1 MEENEKLYKFGVN
14 GYDWLKIR
22 GSSYIDSSLLLYG
35 VYRII
40 ECDINDKSM
49 KVRFCNWKEEN
60 WNKMDMSELQRDSII
75 DIDENGSH
83 WEGDCMKGLP
93 YGYGRLFNEEN
104 VLIYKGF
111 MYKVEKMCYG
121 EEYYKENG
129 SLQYQGTF
137 YNNKRSGYG
146 ILYDKKKN
154 ILYEGDWS
162 DGAFC
167 TPLCECNEFDVFA
180 IHSFV
185 ERIII
190 HDFYTIQ
197 KTFAIVDYP
206 RLQSIAMTTYPMP
219 IIVEYEIK
227 NCPALMEISI
237 NEKEY
242 NNINNII
249 KNPNNDEYLSVIS
262 IPFHKYNLDELDEGD
277 NIISRA
283 SVIREYDSDGQ
294 DYQDEWEDNNE
305 SVQKQRICSIENCN
319 KLSRLVFSE
328 VYDYEMKL
336 SSLLYIF
343 D

>member
-22 GSSYIDSSLLLYG
+22 GSSYIDSSLLFWG
-35 VYRII
+35 AYRII

-60 WNKMDMSELQRDSII
+60 WKEMDMSELQRNGVI

-83 WEGDCMKGLP
+83 WEGDCMKGVP
-93 YGYGRLFNEEN
+93 YGYGKLFNEEN
-104 VLIYKGF
+104 ELIYKGF
-111 MYKVEKMCYG
+111 MYKVEKVCYG
-121 EEYYKENG
+121 EEYYEKNG
-129 SLQYQGTF
+129 SLQYQGTY

-167 TPLCECNEFDVFA
+167 TSLCECKGFDVFS

-190 HDFYTIQ
+190 HDFYSIQ
-197 KTFAIVDYP
+197 FLFAIVDYP
-206 RLQSIAMTTYPMP
+206 KLQSIVMTNDCLFDLTKC
-219 IIVEYEIK
+219 EIK
-227 NCPALMEISI
+227 NCPALMEILI

-242 NNINNII
+242 DDMKNIINN
-249 KNPNNDEYLSVIS
+249 PDNDESLSFYS
-262 IPFHKYNLDELDEGD
+262 YHFQKLNLDQLGEDDE
-277 NIISRA
+277 ISRA
-283 SVIREYDSDGQ
+283 LKIREHDSDCEY
-294 DYQDEWEDNNE
+294 YQDELEESE
-305 SVQKQRICSIENCN
+305 SVKKEKKTYSIMNCD
-319 KLSRLVFSE
+319 KLSRLVISK
-328 VYDYEMKL
+328 VSDYEMNL
-336 SSLLYIF
+336 SSILFVF